1 MKTEF
6 LKEMGL
12 EQEQIDKIM
21 AENGRDVEKY
31 KTAAETSK
39 AELDGLKTQLS
50 ERDKQFK
57 ELQASTGDNA
67 TLKEQLTALEAANKE
82 QKAAFEQQMQ
92 DLRFQTALETE
103 LIKANVID
111 ADLVGVKLD
120 RAKIKLNDDGTLTG
134 LSEQLEGLKT
144 NYSFL
149 FKQQQAPVITG
160 AEPAGKTKPVDK
172 PVEQMTYS
180 EMMAYKA
187 ANPDAKI

>member
-1 MKTEF
+1 
-6 LKEMGL
+6 MGL

-21 AENGRDVEKY
+21 AENGRVVEKY

-103 LIKANVID
+103 LIKANVVD

-120 RAKIKLNDDGTLTG
+120 KSKVKLNEDGTLTG

-160 AEPAGKTKPVDK
+160 AEPAGKTKPVEK

>member
-1 MKTEF
+1 
-6 LKEMGL
+6 
-12 EQEQIDKIM
+12 
-21 AENGRDVEKY
+21 
-31 KTAAETSK
+31 
-39 AELDGLKTQLS
+39 
-50 ERDKQFK
+50 
-57 ELQASTGDNA
+57 
-67 TLKEQLTALEAANKE
+67 
-82 QKAAFEQQMQ
+82 MQ

-103 LIKANVID
+103 LIKANVVD

-120 RAKIKLNDDGTLTG
+120 KSKVKLNEDGTLTG

-160 AEPAGKTKPVDK
+160 AEPAGKTKPVEK

>member
-103 LIKANVID
+103 LIKANVVD

-120 RAKIKLNDDGTLTG
+120 KSKVKLNEDGTLTG

-160 AEPAGKTKPVDK
+160 AEPAGKTKPVEK

>member
-6 LKEMGL
+6 LKELGL
-12 EQEQIDKIM
+12 EQEAIDKIM
-21 AENGRDVEKY
+21 AENGKDVEKH
-31 KTAAETSK
+31 KAAAETSK
-39 AELDGLKTQLS
+39 TELDGLKAQLA
-50 ERDKQFK
+50 ERDKQLK
-57 ELQASTGDNA
+57 ELQSGAGDNA
-67 TLKEQLTALEAANKE
+67 ALKEQLAALEVANKE

-120 RAKIKLNDDGTLTG
+120 RAKIKLNDDRTLAG
-134 LSEQLEGLKT
+134 LSEQLEGIKT

-149 FKQQQAPVITG
+149 FKQQTTPVITG
-160 AEPAGKTKPVDK
+160 AEPANKTKPVDK

>member
-1 MKTEF
+1 MKREM
-6 LKEMGL
+6 LKELGL
-12 EQEQIDKIM
+12 TDEQIDKVM
-21 AENGRDVEKY
+21 AENGADIEKH

-39 AELDGLKTQLS
+39 AELDGLKKQLT

-92 DLRFQTALETE
+92 DLRFKTALDTE
-103 LIKANVID
+103 LLKANVVD

-120 RAKIKLNDDGTLTG
+120 KSKIKLNDDGTLTG

-149 FKQQQAPVITG
+149 FKQQQVPVITG
-160 AEPAGKTKPVDK
+160 AEPANKTKPVDK

>member
-6 LKEMGL
+6 LKELGL
-12 EQEQIDKIM
+12 EQEAIDKIM
-21 AENGRDVEKY
+21 AENGKDIEKH
-31 KTAAETSK
+31 KAAAETSK
-39 AELDGLKTQLS
+39 AELDGLKSQLA
-50 ERDKQFK
+50 ERDKQLK
-57 ELQASTGDNA
+57 ELQSGAGDNA
-67 TLKEQLTALEAANKE
+67 ALKEQLEALQLANKE

-92 DLRFQTALETE
+92 DLRFQAALETE
-103 LIKANVID
+103 LIKADVID

-120 RAKIKLNDDGTLTG
+120 RAKIKLNDDGTLAG

-144 NYSFL
+144 SYGFL
-149 FKQQQAPVITG
+149 FKQQQTSIITG
-160 AEPAGKTKPVDK
+160 AEPANKTKPVDK